1 VRYQLRTSAP
11 WRAALER
18 LRAAATV
25 LAGLDAPDPTTRAG
39 QRKLEQRARVLAS
52 LAWSS
57 APERV
62 RARWREHL
70 PPEPGDVDGWLAAG
84 IVDAV
89 AQRQPGRLDETPD
102 GITYRQGH
110 AAATIA
116 MLTTVPMF
124 DDPRGEQR
132 PMTDRPRQPTA
143 LVSIDDAAREHGLD
157 PQAMQQFLLSGD
169 LSSVPPMARASLYV
183 ALCRY
188 IGVDPIERPFL
199 IFSDKGRTVL
209 YAARSCTS
217 ALCRSRGISR
227 ELLGVEVKTIGGHEM
242 AVARA
247 RATVDETGRHDEATG
262 AVPMLQWD
270 KGANRWREPS
280 PDEVANTVMKAE
292 TKAKRRAVLDLVGL
306 GIPDESEVATIRGAR
321 TGSLDLS
328 TGDIVIEAG
337 EPKRER
343 AKSDATVES
352 IRAAAARVVS
362 LSVEPTTVEDVI
374 EWACGKVNVPG
385 VDDYKAPE
393 QLAAVERYLAQAAD
407 KMAKRPKSSKPAPSS
422 PDHAGA
428 LAIDK
433 REDVDDGKA
442 THRKTEALHHGHRVT
457 ERGEQ
462 SSPEHARLVA
472 RILGHAEALA
482 GLREATVDEVM
493 RAELRPD
500 AAANL
505 GGLVLADLTAIEAT
519 LADLVRE
526 ESSP

>member
-1 VRYQLRTSAP
+1 MPRYQLRTAPP
-11 WRAALER
+11 WRAGLER

-25 LAGLDAPDPTTRAG
+25 LAGLDTPDPATRRG
-39 QRKLEQRARVLAS
+39 RRQLEQRARLLAS

-57 APERV
+57 APERT
-62 RARWREHL
+62 RARWRERL
-70 PPEPGDVDGWLAAG
+70 PPEAGDVEGWLAAG

-102 GITYRQGH
+102 GVAYRQGH

-124 DDPRGEQR
+124 DDPRGDQS
-132 PMTDRPRQPTA
+132 MTDRPQQPTA

-227 ELLGVEVKTIGGHEM
+227 ELLGVEIKTIGGHEM

-247 RATVDETGRHDEATG
+247 RATIDETGRHDEATG

-270 KGANRWREPS
+270 KGANRWREAS
-280 PDEVANTVMKAE
+280 PDEVANAIMKAE

-328 TGDIVIEAG
+328 TGEIVIDAG
-337 EPKRER
+337 EPKR
-343 AKSDATVES
+343 AKPGATVES
-352 IRAAAARVVS
+352 IRAAAARVVG
-362 LSVEPTTVEDVI
+362 LSVEPATIEGVI
-374 EWACGKVNVPG
+374 SWACEKTKVPG
-385 VDDYKAPE
+385 IDEYKAPE
-393 QLAAVERYLAQAAD
+393 QLAAVERWLVQAAD
-407 KMAKRPKSSKPAPSS
+407 KMVTRPKSSQTAT
-422 PDHAGA
+422 PD
-428 LAIDK
+428 
-433 REDVDDGKA
+433 
-442 THRKTEALHHGHRVT
+442 
-457 ERGEQ
+457 
-462 SSPEHARLVA
+462 HARLVA
-472 RILGHAEALA
+472 KILGHAEVLA
-482 GLREATVDEVM
+482 GLRDRSVDEVL
-493 RAELRPD
+493 RAELRPG
-500 AAANL
+500 AADNL
-505 GGLVLADLTAIEAT
+505 GGLSLADLTGIEAA
-519 LADLVRE
+519 LAGAVRE
-526 ESSP
+526 ESAP

>member
-1 VRYQLRTSAP
+1 MRCSDLRGEVRRYQLRTSAP

-18 LRAAATV
+18 LRAASTV
-25 LAGLDAPDPTTRAG
+25 LAGLDTPDPTTRRG
-39 QRKLEQRARVLAS
+39 RQQLEQRACLLAS

-57 APERV
+57 APERT
-62 RARWREHL
+62 RARFREHL
-70 PPEPGDVDGWLAAG
+70 APEAGDVEGWLAAG

-89 AQRQPGRLDETPD
+89 AQRQPGRLDETPE
-102 GITYRQGH
+102 GLAYRQGH

-116 MLTTVPMF
+116 LLSSVPMF
-124 DDPRGEQR
+124 DDPPPDRGERQ
-132 PMTDRPRQPTA
+132 PMNDRPQQPTA

-227 ELLGVEVKTIGGHEM
+227 ELLGVEIKTIGGHEM

-247 RATVDETGRHDEATG
+247 RATIDETGRHDEATG

-328 TGDIVIEAG
+328 TGEIVIEAG

-343 AKSDATVES
+343 PKPEATVES

-374 EWACGKVNVPG
+374 AWACGKVNVPG

-393 QLAAVERYLAQAAD
+393 QLAAVERYLMQAAD
-407 KMAKRPKSSKPAPSS
+407 KMAARPKVSKPAPAPSS

-428 LAIDK
+428 LA
-433 REDVDDGKA
+433 RVMRLVDD
-442 THRKTEALHHGHRVT
+442 L
-457 ERGEQ
+457 
-462 SSPEHARLVA
+462 ARLRDWDV
-472 RILGHAEALA
+472 EQ
-482 GLREATVDEVM
+482 
-493 RAELRPD
+493 
-500 AAANL
+500 
-505 GGLVLADLTAIEAT
+505 VLADELRSGAKLATMAVDELET
-519 LADLVRE
+519 LAQRLDHQVAVERE
-526 ESSP
+526 DAP